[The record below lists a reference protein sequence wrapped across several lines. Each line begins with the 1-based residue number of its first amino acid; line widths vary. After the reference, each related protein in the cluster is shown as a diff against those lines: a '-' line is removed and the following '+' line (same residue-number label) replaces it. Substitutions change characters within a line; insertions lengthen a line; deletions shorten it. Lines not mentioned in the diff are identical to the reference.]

1 MKVRSVH
8 SFVLFIKGMGGTRKM
23 DRKYSIL
30 LLDILD
36 VIKTYSDVHNEINQ
50 KQIIDILEDEYGYEN
65 LYAKRK
71 TVKNNIEK
79 LLQYSKRKDI
89 EVNEI
94 EYETNERTATH
105 SNTKKKVTY
114 YTYTNFRYI
123 HSFTYGE
130 IRLLIDSIL
139 FSKHIPNNQKRQLMG
154 KLGKLHSVHFD
165 SRMKYIETLTA
176 TDPVNHQLFL
186 NIEDIERAIQEEKQ
200 ISFQYNEY
208 TVDEHHEIVLRQR
221 LNDDGEARTY
231 IINPYQMVATNGR
244 YYLVCNNDKYDNLS
258 NYRVDRITN
267 LQVLKKERKP
277 LWKLQEA
284 NDRLDLSKYISER
297 VYMYQ
302 GESSSVKL
310 RLKKE
315 ILTDF
320 VDWFGTEKVDLFE
333 QTADT
338 VTARVRVN
346 EEAMRKW
353 AIQYGKYVRVLS
365 PPRLVEK
372 VKQDIQQMWDEYNS
386 F

>member
-1 MKVRSVH
+1 
-8 SFVLFIKGMGGTRKM
+8 MGGTRKM
-23 DRKYSIL
+23 DRKYSNL

-36 VIKTYSDVHNEINQ
+36 VIKTNSDVHNEINQ
-50 KQIIDILEDEYGYEN
+50 KRIIDILEDEYGYEN

-79 LLQYSKRKDI
+79 LLRYSKRKDI

-94 EYETNERTATH
+94 EYETNERTGTH
-105 SNTKKKVTY
+105 SKTKKKVTY
-114 YTYTNFRYI
+114 HTYTNFRYI

-176 TDPVNHQLFL
+176 TEPVNHQLFL
-186 NIEDIERAIQEEKQ
+186 NIEDIERAIQEGKQ

-208 TVDEHHEIVLRQR
+208 TVDEHNEIVLRQR

-231 IINPYQMVATNGR
+231 IINPYQMVAANGR
-244 YYLVCNNDKYDNLS
+244 YYLVCNYDKYDNLS

-320 VDWFGTEKVDLFE
+320 VDWFGTEKADLYE

>member
-114 YTYTNFRYI
+114 HTYTNFRYI

-176 TDPVNHQLFL
+176 TEPVNHQLFL

>member
-8 SFVLFIKGMGGTRKM
+8 SFVVFIKGMGGTRKM

-36 VIKTYSDVHNEINQ
+36 VIKTNSDVHNEINQ

-79 LLQYSKRKDI
+79 LLRYSKRKDI

-94 EYETNERTATH
+94 EYETNERTGTH
-105 SNTKKKVTY
+105 SKTKKKVTY
-114 YTYTNFRYI
+114 HTYTNFRYI

-176 TDPVNHQLFL
+176 TEPVNHQLFL

-231 IINPYQMVATNGR
+231 IINPYQMVAANGR
-244 YYLVCNNDKYDNLS
+244 YYLVCNYDKYDNLS

>member
-36 VIKTYSDVHNEINQ
+36 VIKTNSDVHNEINQ
-50 KQIIDILEDEYGYEN
+50 KRIIDILEDEYGYEN

-79 LLQYSKRKDI
+79 LLRYSKRKDI

-94 EYETNERTATH
+94 EYETNERTGTH
-105 SNTKKKVTY
+105 SKTKKKVTY
-114 YTYTNFRYI
+114 HTYTNFRYI

-176 TDPVNHQLFL
+176 TEPVNHQLFL

-208 TVDEHHEIVLRQR
+208 TVDEHNEIVLRQR

-231 IINPYQMVATNGR
+231 IINPYQMVAANGR
-244 YYLVCNNDKYDNLS
+244 YYLVCNYDKYDNLS

-320 VDWFGTEKVDLFE
+320 VDWFGTEKADLYE